1 MLKRTR
7 QRLLNVLTVALIAL
21 GCSDKDSGA
30 LDVPAGE
37 QHEGPPVDSEQLT
50 DWLSSGRYEGYASE
64 PSVHASS
71 GPHGYVRVFFN
82 DLLQSSRLVG
92 DASHP
97 IGSAA
102 VKEMHDEDQGPLTGW
117 VVSVKLADNGV
128 KEDWLWYQLAL
139 GEQTPS
145 VNKAGQAIC
154 ASCHQAGT
162 DYVLSPLTTP

>member
-1 MLKRTR
+1 MLTRTR
-7 QRLLNVLTVALIAL
+7 QRLLNVLIVALIAL

-30 LDVPAGE
+30 SDTPATGE
-37 QHEGPPVDSEQLT
+37 HAAPPIESAQLA
-50 DWLSSGRYEGYASE
+50 DWLRSRHYQSYASE
-64 PSVHASS
+64 SSVHASS
-71 GPHGYVRVFFN
+71 GPHGYVKVFFD
-82 DLLQSSRLVG
+82 DLLQSSRLAG
-92 DASHP
+92 DPSHP

-102 VKEMHDEDQGPLTGW
+102 VKEMHDEEQGPLTGW
-117 VVSVKLADNGV
+117 VVSVKLADNAV

-162 DYVLSPLTTP
+162 DYVLSPPTAP